1 VLNSGT
7 ASDIFATIP
16 DITIFQLF
24 ISAKRLKTFDYLIDF
39 SEMEGWKDIAT
50 MPVNPEEALCEA
62 FGVPPIPI
70 ASERAPKLAS
80 GMKIG
85 ILPMASSPLRTL
97 PPELVHETTELL
109 AQAGFETTLILNAYQ
124 GVMKKYKDTIGSFNA
139 PNIRVVDGFKTIGNL
154 VSFIREQDYVVLADS
169 GPAHITKLFQTPGIG
184 IYSSASATVLQGRH
198 HNLYPW
204 QSSYKGE
211 FCEAPCGL
219 AKLRATTS
227 GEIGCMGSLR
237 LPMSELGNL
246 PVNSDRSLAERLVTE
261 NPVPCV
267 ADLVAQ
273 KDRFLAFLRQDIGI

>member
-1 VLNSGT
+1 
-7 ASDIFATIP
+7 
-16 DITIFQLF
+16 
-24 ISAKRLKTFDYLIDF
+24 
-39 SEMEGWKDIAT
+39 M
-50 MPVNPEEALCEA
+50 
-62 FGVPPIPI
+62 
-70 ASERAPKLAS
+70 
-80 GMKIG
+80 
-85 ILPMASSPLRTL
+85 
-97 PPELVHETTELL
+97 HETTELL

-124 GVMKKYKDTIGSFNA
+124 GVMKKYKDTIGSFNT

-154 VSFIREQDYVVLADS
+154 VSFIREQNYVVLADS

-246 PVNSDRSLAERLVTE
+246 PVNSDRALAERLVTE